1 MAPSTDRMTILE
13 AAQAQQKATPA
24 QAAVIMLFMLEFILR
39 SIIVAASFRFGNV
52 GPILAKPS
60 ADVNGH
66 SAQIGIKLHKRPLYR
81 LCSLHKNRV
90 KFANNWK
97 FFGPATGEKGRETAA
112 GKASLPGD
120 EGPFSGGGRAEKRK
134 NLSVTGGGEEQKNA
148 IAGKMCDNVGRGD
161 LLFLRYSVKYTAD
174 NNIEQA
180 RKHEKMR
187 GQSEKSAPESGKIG
201 IWSHKKWYQRAPF

>member
-39 SIIVAASFRFGNV
+39 SVIVAASFRFGNV

-97 FFGPATGEKGRETAA
+97 FFGPATGEKGREIAA
-112 GKASLPGD
+112 GKASL
-120 EGPFSGGGRAEKRK
+120 SGGGRAEKRK

-148 IAGKMCDNVGRGD
+148 IAGKMCDNVGRGY

-187 GQSEKSAPESGKIG
+187 GQSENSAPESGKIG
-201 IWSHKKWYQRAPF
+201 KRSHKKWYQRAPF